1 MANGVIELGE
11 VPREAL
17 PDAALADRL
26 VPRRALLALLS
37 VALLALIAAGAPV
50 PVRPSP
56 TIVPARLGDTTFLS
70 DERMLLVSG
79 SATLVSQVS
88 RRVVRNFTL
97 PAARLL
103 SSTTVTVSGG
113 INQVLLV
120 GGTMVVS
127 YQVDASGIW
136 AAVAVAEG
144 TDHIRWR
151 RTARLIAV
159 SAIDDLVLL
168 GTDEAVLGV
177 DLRTGATRWKLPRP
191 ADGYIAETGW
201 EGDFPSWL
209 VLLSDS
215 GRLES
220 RDPHTGALIATR
232 TLPPR
237 PGRAN
242 GLVWPVDDLVM
253 ADEGAAGFGAY
264 RLPGLTPLWHTRAD
278 LSTSWMQAGCG
289 RLICTFQHQRGM
301 TAIDPATGRELWR
314 SSDYAYADGVGDYLL
329 ATRAERGLDEPGL
342 WVLDPATGQVRGNFG
357 RWEYLAGTGDG
368 RFYGKLD
375 VRGSFLLH
383 YAILDPATLSV
394 RLLGTAD
401 DVSNSCQAASGLLIC
416 RLVDADVALWKLR

>member
-1 MANGVIELGE
+1 MANEVIELGE
-11 VPREAL
+11 VPREA
-17 PDAALADRL
+17 PPVAVEDDRL

-37 VALLALIAAGAPV
+37 IALLGLITAAVPL
-50 PVRPSP
+50 PVRPAP
-56 TIVPARLGDTTFLS
+56 TIVPARLGDTMFL
-70 DERMLLVSG
+70 DDGRMLLVSG
-79 SATLVSQVS
+79 SATFVSQVS
-88 RRVVRNFTL
+88 RRVVRNYAL

-113 INQVLLV
+113 INQVLLA
-120 GGTMVVS
+120 GDTMVVS

-144 TDHIRWR
+144 TDHTRWR
-151 RTARLIAV
+151 RTARLIAI
-159 SAIDDLVLL
+159 SAADQLVLL

-177 DLRTGATRWKLPRP
+177 DLRTGAIRWKLARP
-191 ADGYIAETGW
+191 SDGYIAETGW
-201 EGDFPSWL
+201 AGDFPGWL

-220 RDPHTGALIATR
+220 HDPHTGALIATR

-253 ADEGAAGFGAY
+253 ADEGKAGFGAY
-264 RLPGLTPLWHTRAD
+264 RLPGLTPLWHTGAD
-278 LSTSWMQAGCG
+278 LSTSWMQASCG

-301 TAIDPATGRELWR
+301 TAIDPDTGRELWR
-314 SSDYAYADGVGDYLL
+314 SAYYAYADGVGDYLL
-329 ATRAERGLDEPGL
+329 ATRAERGQDEPGL
-342 WVLDPATGQVRGNFG
+342 WVLDPATGQARGNFG
-357 RWEYLAGTGDG
+357 RWEYLASTGDG

-375 VRGSFLLH
+375 VRGSYLLH
-383 YAILDPATLSV
+383 YGILDPATLSI

-401 DVSNSCQAASGLLIC
+401 DVSNSCQAAAGLLIC
-416 RLVDADVALWKLR
+416 RLVDADVALWPLG